1 MRIIGLSVDKVKR
14 IKAVSIEDPKA
25 DVQVIGGRNRQG
37 KSSLLDAIW
46 LALGGGTAAKATDQP
61 VRSGQKKA
69 SVTVTVGDGDAP
81 QFTVERRWTT
91 KGTSLKVT
99 AADGQRY
106 DSPQALLNE
115 LVGQLT
121 FDPVRF
127 VESDARRQRQALLD
141 VLGLTNQID
150 RLNEQRAEVFEERT
164 AVNRTVKELKAEI
177 KGYSSLPKELPAGS
191 DEPVEQLLDSLR
203 RQQQAQQTYDRVEEQ
218 SVQLQHKIAGLESAL
233 AEAKTA
239 LEQHQSWL
247 FATDRPDTTEI
258 ESRISAANANAGIA
272 AKIESRN
279 ATEAKLR
286 DRQQRA
292 EVLTAQI
299 QDFDQQKLR
308 MLTDMQL
315 PVSGLQVTD
324 DGVLYNG
331 VPLSQASGA
340 ERITVGMAVALASK
354 PRLRVV
360 LIRDGSLLDDESMEL
375 LRKFA
380 DDNDVQVWIERV
392 GSNDADALIIE
403 DGEVQ
408 NA

>member
-1 MRIIGLSVDKVKR
+1 MRIIGLSVDNVKR

-46 LALGGGTAAKATDQP
+46 LALGGGTAAKAVDEP
-61 VRSGQKKA
+61 IRSGEKKA
-69 SVTVTVGDGDAP
+69 SVVITVGDDGEA

-127 VESDARRQRQALLD
+127 VESDAKAQRQTLLD
-141 VLGLTNQID
+141 TLGLTAKVT
-150 RLNEQRAEVFEERT
+150 RLNEQRAEVFQERT
-164 AVNRTVKELKAEI
+164 AVNRAVKELGAEV
-177 KGYSSLPKELPAGS
+177 KGYKDLPTSLPKDTGETT
-191 DEPVEQLLDSLR
+191 EQLLDSLR
-203 RQQQAQQTYDRVEEQ
+203 RQQQAQQTYDRVQEQ
-218 SVQLQHKIAGLESAL
+218 AVQLEHKIEQMERTLS
-233 AEAKTA
+233 EAKQA
-239 LEQHQSWL
+239 IQSHKDWL
-247 FATDRPDTTEI
+247 FANERPDTTELEQRISQASELAGLRAKVQARDAAAKRYADRKARSQALTEQI
-258 ESRISAANANAGIA
+258 ES
-272 AKIESRN
+272 
-279 ATEAKLR
+279 
-286 DRQQRA
+286 
-292 EVLTAQI
+292 
-299 QDFDQQKLR
+299 FDEQKLKL
-308 MLTDMQL
+308 LTDIQL
-315 PVSGLQVTD
+315 PVTGLQVTD

-408 NA
+408 E

>member
-1 MRIIGLSVDKVKR
+1 MRIIGLEVDNIKR
-14 IKAVSIEDPKA
+14 IKAVQVTDPKGT
-25 DVQVIGGRNRQG
+25 VQIVAGRNRQG

-46 LALGGGTAAKATDQP
+46 LALGGGTAAKSIDEP

-69 SVTVTVGDGDAP
+69 SVTVTVGDENAP

-127 VESDARRQRQALLD
+127 VESDAKTQRQTLLD
-141 VLGLTNQID
+141 TLGLTAKVT
-150 RLNEQRAEVFEERT
+150 RLNEQRAEVFQERT
-164 AVNRTVKELKAEI
+164 AVNRAVKELGAEV
-177 KGYSSLPKELPAGS
+177 KGYKDLPASLPKDTGETT
-191 DEPVEQLLDSLR
+191 EQLLDSLR
-203 RQQQAQQTYDRVEEQ
+203 RQQQAQQTYDRVQEQ
-218 SVQLQHKIAGLESAL
+218 AVQLEHKIEQLERAL
-233 AEAKTA
+233 SEAK
-239 LEQHQSWL
+239 ESIKSHNDWL
-247 FATDRPDTTEI
+247 FANERPDTTEL
-258 ESRISAANANAGIA
+258 EQRISQASELAGLR
-272 AKIESRN
+272 AKIEARD
-279 ATEAKLR
+279 AAAKRYADRKARAQALTE
-286 DRQQRA
+286 
-292 EVLTAQI
+292 QI
-299 QDFDQQKLR
+299 EAFDTQKLK
-308 MLTDMQL
+308 MLTDIQL
-315 PVSGLQVTD
+315 PVTGLQVTD

-360 LIRDGSLLDDESMEL
+360 LIRDGSLLDDESMDL
-375 LRKFA
+375 LERFA
-380 DDNDVQVWIERV
+380 EENDVQVWIERV
-392 GSNDADALIIE
+392 GTRDADALIIE

>member
-1 MRIIGLSVDKVKR
+1 MRIIGLSVDNIKR
-14 IKAVSIEDPKA
+14 IKAVSIEDPKS

-127 VESDARRQRQALLD
+127 VESDAKTQRQTLLD
-141 VLGLTNQID
+141 TLGLTAKVA
-150 RLNEQRAEVFEERT
+150 RLNEQRAEVFQERT
-164 AVNRTVKELKAEI
+164 AVNRAVKELGAEV
-177 KGYSSLPKELPAGS
+177 KGYKDLPASLPKDTGETT
-191 DEPVEQLLDSLR
+191 EQLLDSLR
-203 RQQQAQQTYDRVEEQ
+203 RQQQAQQTWDRVQEQ
-218 SVQLQHKIAGLESAL
+218 AVQLEHKIEQLEHAL
-233 AEAKTA
+233 SEAKQA
-239 LEQHQSWL
+239 IQSHRDWL
-247 FATDRPDTTEI
+247 FANERPDTTELEQRISQASELAGLRAKVQARDAAAKRYADRKARAQALTEQI
-258 ESRISAANANAGIA
+258 ES
-272 AKIESRN
+272 
-279 ATEAKLR
+279 
-286 DRQQRA
+286 
-292 EVLTAQI
+292 
-299 QDFDQQKLR
+299 FDEQKLKL
-308 MLTDMQL
+308 LTDIQL
-315 PVSGLQVTD
+315 PVKNLQVTD

-360 LIRDGSLLDDESMEL
+360 LIRDGSLLDDASMQL

>member
-1 MRIIGLSVDKVKR
+1 MRIIGLSVDNVKR
-14 IKAVSIEDPKA
+14 IKAVSIEAPKD

-46 LALGGGTAAKATDQP
+46 LALGGGTAAKAVDEP
-61 VRSGQKKA
+61 IRSGEKKA
-69 SVTVTVGDGDAP
+69 SVVITVGDDGEA
-81 QFTVERRWTT
+81 QFTVERRWTP

-127 VESDARRQRQALLD
+127 VESDAKAQRQTLLD
-141 VLGLTNQID
+141 TLGLTAKVT
-150 RLNEQRAEVFEERT
+150 RLNEQRAEVFQERT
-164 AVNRTVKELKAEI
+164 AVNRAVKELGAEV
-177 KGYSSLPKELPAGS
+177 KGYKDLPASLPKDTGETT
-191 DEPVEQLLDSLR
+191 EQLLDSLR
-203 RQQQAQQTYDRVEEQ
+203 RQQQAQQTYDRVQEQ
-218 SVQLQHKIAGLESAL
+218 AVQLDHKIEQLERAL
-233 AEAKTA
+233 SEAEESIKS
-239 LEQHQSWL
+239 HKDWL
-247 FATDRPDTTEI
+247 FANERPDTTELEQRISQASELAGLRAKVQARDAAAKRYADRKARAQALTEQI
-258 ESRISAANANAGIA
+258 ES
-272 AKIESRN
+272 
-279 ATEAKLR
+279 
-286 DRQQRA
+286 
-292 EVLTAQI
+292 
-299 QDFDQQKLR
+299 FDEQKLKL
-308 MLTDMQL
+308 LTDIQL
-315 PVSGLQVTD
+315 PVKNLQVTD

-360 LIRDGSLLDDESMEL
+360 LIRDGSLLDDESMQL
-375 LRKFA
+375 LKQFA
-380 DDNDVQVWIERV
+380 EDNDVQVWIERV

>member
-1 MRIIGLSVDKVKR
+1 MRIIGLSVDNVKR
-14 IKAVSIEDPKA
+14 IKAVSIEDPKS

-46 LALGGGTAAKATDQP
+46 LALGGGTAAKAVDEP
-61 VRSGQKKA
+61 VRSGEKKA
-69 SVTVTVGDGDAP
+69 SVVITVGDEGEA

-127 VESDARRQRQALLD
+127 VESDAKTQRQTLLD
-141 VLGLTNQID
+141 TLGLTAKVT
-150 RLNEQRAEVFEERT
+150 RLNEQRAEVFQERT
-164 AVNRTVKELKAEI
+164 AVNRAVKELGAEV
-177 KGYSSLPKELPAGS
+177 KGYKDLPASLPKDTGETT
-191 DEPVEQLLDSLR
+191 EQLFDSLR
-203 RQQQAQQTYDRVEEQ
+203 RQQQAQHTYDRVQEQ
-218 SVQLQHKIAGLESAL
+218 AVQLEHKIEQMEHAL
-233 AEAKTA
+233 SEAKQA
-239 LEQHQSWL
+239 IQSHKDWL
-247 FATDRPDTTEI
+247 FANERPDTTEL
-258 ESRISAANANAGIA
+258 EQRIYQASELAGLRAKMQARDAA
-272 AKIESRN
+272 AKRYADRKARAQALTEQIE
-279 ATEAKLR
+279 A
-286 DRQQRA
+286 
-292 EVLTAQI
+292 
-299 QDFDQQKLR
+299 FDAQKLKL
-308 MLTDMQL
+308 LTGIQL
-315 PVSGLQVTD
+315 PVRGLQVTD

-360 LIRDGSLLDDESMEL
+360 LIRDGSLLDDESMQL
-375 LRKFA
+375 LKQFA
-380 DDNDVQVWIERV
+380 EKNDVQVWIERV
-392 GSNDADALIIE
+392 GTGDADALIIE

-408 NA
+408 E

>member
-1 MRIIGLSVDKVKR
+1 MRIIGLEVDNIKR
-14 IKAVSIEDPKA
+14 IKAVSIEDPKS

-46 LALGGGTAAKATDQP
+46 LALGGGTAAKAVDEP
-61 VRSGQKKA
+61 IRSGEKKA
-69 SVTVTVGDGDAP
+69 SVVITVGDKGEA

-127 VESDARRQRQALLD
+127 VESDAKTQRQTLLD
-141 VLGLTNQID
+141 TLGLTAKVA
-150 RLNEQRAEVFEERT
+150 RLNEQRAEVFQERT
-164 AVNRTVKELKAEI
+164 AVNRAVKELGAEV
-177 KGYSSLPKELPAGS
+177 KGYKDLPTSLPKDTGETT
-191 DEPVEQLLDSLR
+191 DQLLDSLR
-203 RQQQAQQTYDRVEEQ
+203 RQQQAQQTYDRVQEQ
-218 SVQLQHKIAGLESAL
+218 AVQLEHKIEQLEHAL
-233 AEAKTA
+233 SEAKQA
-239 LEQHQSWL
+239 IQSHRDWL
-247 FATDRPDTTEI
+247 FANERPDTTEL
-258 ESRISAANANAGIA
+258 EQRISQASELAGLR
-272 AKIESRN
+272 AKMQARDASAKRY
-279 ATEAKLR
+279 ADRKVRAQALTE
-286 DRQQRA
+286 
-292 EVLTAQI
+292 QI
-299 QDFDQQKLR
+299 KSFDEQKLKL
-308 MLTDMQL
+308 LTDIQL
-315 PVSGLQVTD
+315 PVKNLQVTD

-380 DDNDVQVWIERV
+380 DENDVQVWIERV

>member
-1 MRIIGLSVDKVKR
+1 MRIIGLSVDNVKR

-25 DVQVIGGRNRQG
+25 DVQVVGGRNRQG

-69 SVTVTVGDGDAP
+69 SVTVTVGDGEAP
-81 QFTVERRWTT
+81 KFTVERRWTT

-127 VESDARRQRQALLD
+127 VESDAKTQRQTLLD
-141 VLGLTNQID
+141 TLGLTAKVT
-150 RLNEQRAEVFEERT
+150 RLNEQRAEVFQERT
-164 AVNRTVKELKAEI
+164 AVNRAVKELGAEV
-177 KGYSSLPKELPAGS
+177 KGYKDLPTNLPKDTG
-191 DEPVEQLLDSLR
+191 DTTEQLLDSLR
-203 RQQQAQQTYDRVEEQ
+203 RQQQAQQTYDRVQEQ
-218 SVQLQHKIAGLESAL
+218 AVQLEHKIEQMEHAL
-233 AEAKTA
+233 SEAKQA
-239 LEQHQSWL
+239 IQSHKDWL
-247 FATDRPDTTEI
+247 FANERPDTTDLEK
-258 ESRISAANANAGIA
+258 RISQASELAGLRAKVQARDAATKRYADRKARA
-272 AKIESRN
+272 QALTEQIE
-279 ATEAKLR
+279 E
-286 DRQQRA
+286 
-292 EVLTAQI
+292 
-299 QDFDQQKLR
+299 FDAQKLKL
-308 MLTDMQL
+308 LTNIKL

>member
-1 MRIIGLSVDKVKR
+1 MRIIGLEVDNIKR
-14 IKAVSIEDPKA
+14 IKAVQVADPKGT
-25 DVQVIGGRNRQG
+25 VQIVAGRNRQG

-46 LALGGGTAAKATDQP
+46 LALGGGTAAKSIDEP

-69 SVTVTVGDGDAP
+69 SVTVTVGDENAP

-127 VESDARRQRQALLD
+127 VESDAKVQRQTLLD
-141 VLGLTNQID
+141 TLGLTAKVT
-150 RLNEQRAEVFEERT
+150 RLNEQRAEVFQERT
-164 AVNRTVKELKAEI
+164 AVNRAVKELGAEV
-177 KGYSSLPKELPAGS
+177 KGYSGLPDTLPEDTGETT
-191 DEPVEQLLDSLR
+191 DQLLDSLR
-203 RQQQAQQTYDRVEEQ
+203 RQQQAQQTYDRVQ
-218 SVQLQHKIAGLESAL
+218 QQAVQLTHQIEQMERALSEARQSLKSHKD
-233 AEAKTA
+233 
-239 LEQHQSWL
+239 WL
-247 FATDRPDTTEI
+247 FINERPDTTDLEK
-258 ESRISAANANAGIA
+258 RISQASELAGLR
-272 AKIESRN
+272 AKIE
-279 ATEAKLR
+279 AR
-286 DRQQRA
+286 DAAVKRYADRKARAQELTRQI
-292 EVLTAQI
+292 EE
-299 QDFDQQKLR
+299 FDAQKLK
-308 MLTDMQL
+308 MLTDIQL
-315 PVSGLQVTD
+315 PVAGLQVTD

-331 VPLSQASGA
+331 MPLSQASGA

-375 LRKFA
+375 LERFA
-380 DDNDVQVWIERV
+380 EENDVQVWIERV
-392 GSNDADALIIE
+392 GTRDADALIIE